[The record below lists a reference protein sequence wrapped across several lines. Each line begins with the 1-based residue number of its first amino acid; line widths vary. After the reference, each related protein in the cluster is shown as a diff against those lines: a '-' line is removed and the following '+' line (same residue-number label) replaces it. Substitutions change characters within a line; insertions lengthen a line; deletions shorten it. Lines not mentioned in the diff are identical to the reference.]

1 MQLIGFCKLNLKLN
15 RSFESNHGCYLF
27 YFYRDR
33 FRTMINVWG
42 DSIGAGVVA
51 HLSKK
56 EIEDFNKHPEN
67 FELTEETNDSNFKP
81 LEGENYHTKF

>member
-1 MQLIGFCKLNLKLN
+1 
-15 RSFESNHGCYLF
+15 
-27 YFYRDR
+27 
-33 FRTMINVWG
+33 MINVWG